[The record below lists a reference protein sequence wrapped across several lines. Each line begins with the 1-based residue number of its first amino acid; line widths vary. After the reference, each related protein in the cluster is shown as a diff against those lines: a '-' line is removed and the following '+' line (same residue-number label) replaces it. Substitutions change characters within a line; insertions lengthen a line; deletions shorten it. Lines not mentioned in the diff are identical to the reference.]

1 MIMDWL
7 KEAEAIAVI
16 GCPLCKNGV
25 CRAFYGIGEPCHQVP
40 EDVCKAARKAY
51 EIAKEDSVFLKEGN

>member
-1 MIMDWL
+1 MI
-7 KEAEAIAVI
+7 ATYC
-16 GCPLCKNGV
+16 CPLCKNGV

-51 EIAKEDSVFLKEGN
+51 EIAKEDSEFQKEEDQK

>member
-1 MIMDWL
+1 MIP
-7 KEAEAIAVI
+7 II

-40 EDVCKAARKAY
+40 EDTCKAARRAY
-51 EIAKEDSVFLKEGN
+51 EIAKEDADMEEVTP

>member
-1 MIMDWL
+1 MIP
-7 KEAEAIAVI
+7 II

-40 EDVCKAARKAY
+40 EDTCKAARRAY
-51 EIAKEDSVFLKEGN
+51 EIGKYESVFLKKEENQT